1 MGLNLKAQQKLGTR
15 CPGIMDEAIKS
26 GNIFDPA
33 QRAEALN
40 KEWEMGAVLLAQFVE
55 SQAKVEAQSLR
66 SSKIEEI
73 SSPMKYGDIKA
84 RLGEDLMPGWSLH
97 VEELLESPEPKPL

>member
-1 MGLNLKAQQKLGTR
+1 MGLNLKAQQKLGNR
-15 CPGIMDEAIKS
+15 AGCPGIMDED
-26 GNIFDPA
+26 IFDPA

>member
-1 MGLNLKAQQKLGTR
+1 MGLNLKAQQKLGTG

-26 GNIFDPA
+26 GNIVDPA

-84 RLGEDLMPGWSLH
+84 RLGEDLMPVDGWMAGL
-97 VEELLESPEPKPL
+97 VRPEPKPL

>member
-1 MGLNLKAQQKLGTR
+1 MGLNLKAQQKLGNR
-15 CPGIMDEAIKS
+15 AGCPGI
-26 GNIFDPA
+26 IFDPA

-55 SQAKVEAQSLR
+55 RQAQSLR

-84 RLGEDLMPGWSLH
+84 RLGEDLMPGWSMH

>member
-1 MGLNLKAQQKLGTR
+1 MGLNLKAQQKIGTR

-33 QRAEALN
+33 QRAGALN

-55 SQAKVEAQSLR
+55 REAQSLL
-66 SSKIEEI
+66 SSKIEGNP
-73 SSPMKYGDIKA
+73 SPMKYSDIKA
-84 RLGEDLMPGWSLH
+84 RLGEDLMPGWSLR

>member
-1 MGLNLKAQQKLGTR
+1 MGLNLKAQQKLGTG

-33 QRAEALN
+33 QRAGALN

-55 SQAKVEAQSLR
+55 REAQSLR
-66 SSKIEEI
+66 SNKIEGNP
-73 SSPMKYGDIKA
+73 SPMKYPDIKA
-84 RLGEDLMPGWSLH
+84 RLGENLMPVDGWRAGL
-97 VEELLESPEPKPL
+97 VRPEPKPL